1 MRRQKTDDTVEML
14 LRLHMQSALLNGDS
28 VYDVELNL
36 PDAVY
41 AALIIV
47 DVTSKLNPKEKSY
60 WEEVTKKLKQKL
72 KT

>member
-14 LRLHMQSALLNGDS
+14 LRLHMQSALLSGDS

-41 AALIIV
+41 SALVIV
-47 DVTSKLNPKEKSY
+47 EVTSKLNPKEKAY